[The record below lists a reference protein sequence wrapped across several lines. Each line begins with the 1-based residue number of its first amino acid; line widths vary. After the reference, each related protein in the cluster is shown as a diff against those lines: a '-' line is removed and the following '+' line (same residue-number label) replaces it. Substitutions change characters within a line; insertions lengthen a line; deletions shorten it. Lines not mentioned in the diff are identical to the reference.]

1 MDDNELRARAVTSE
15 ATAREALRRLTDE
28 SLSVQWLLTETMP
41 MSEELAMTRGWIMDE
56 LEKRM
61 TPEQFD
67 AWVFTDG
74 DAVDPL
80 PFLAG

>member
-1 MDDNELRARAVTSE
+1 MRAKTPEGQRLE
-15 ATAREALRRLTDE
+15 AIARGRIAALSDGE
-28 SLSVQWLLTETMP
+28 LSVQWLLTEAMP
-41 MSEELAMTRGWIMDE
+41 MSEELAMTRGWLMNE
-56 LEKRM
+56 LETRM

-74 DAVDPL
+74 DAVDPA